1 MENFLKLLGVIF
13 TNFNKSPGALL
24 MNVIAIFI
32 TVCTYLLISNFP
44 ALIQWGQSVSTTA
57 VLNEIQVQREQ
68 KFPAIAREK
77 SMALFLQTNADA
89 VFVMKYEPE
98 AVNDYQKILV
108 WEGKVP
114 IEKLDYEPKPVDK
127 SSELYSTQLAGEN
140 LAVRWDMESTYFKGR
155 NIPTFQNQNFDF
167 VYTCP
172 FFNLNNIYSGYIGIA
187 WNELPVKPEDE
198 QNLHDYEE
206 YLGKICNAASRYLGR
221 SI

>member
-13 TNFNKSPGALL
+13 ANFGKSPGAML
-24 MNVIAIFI
+24 MNIISVFVA
-32 TVCTYLLISNFP
+32 VCLYLIVTHFP
-44 ALIQWGQSVSTTA
+44 ALIQWGQAVSTTS
-57 VLNEIQVQREQ
+57 VMSEIQAQREL
-68 KFPAIAREK
+68 KFPAVAREK
-77 SMALFLQTNADA
+77 SMALFLQTQADA

-98 AVNDYQKILV
+98 AVNDYQKVLV

-114 IEKLDYEPKPVDK
+114 LEKTDYDPRPVDK
-127 SSELYSTQLAGEN
+127 SSELYTTQLAGEN
-140 LAVRWDMESTYFKGR
+140 LAVRWDKESVYFKGR
-155 NIPTFQNQNFDF
+155 NIPTFKNQNFDF

-187 WNELPVKPEDE
+187 WNTLPIHTDNVEELRA
-198 QNLHDYEE
+198 YEE